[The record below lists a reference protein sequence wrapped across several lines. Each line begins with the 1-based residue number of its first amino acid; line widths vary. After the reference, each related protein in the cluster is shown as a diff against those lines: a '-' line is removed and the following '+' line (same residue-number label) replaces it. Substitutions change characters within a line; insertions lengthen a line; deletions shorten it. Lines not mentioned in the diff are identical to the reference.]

1 MDSRFEFLL
10 NHGSKLFSERTPLMS
25 LWQEIGDHFYPE
37 RAHFTMPPILGRDFA
52 GHLTTSYPLIM
63 RRDLGNSIT
72 SMLRPKGKSWF
83 SMRSRYE
90 DDDDESKQWLEY
102 ASTVMR
108 RAMYD
113 RSAQFVRA
121 SKEGDHDFATW
132 GQCVKSVE
140 LNPARDGLLY
150 RCWHLR
156 DVVWIEGPDG
166 QVATVHRRWEP
177 TVRELID
184 LFTKEK
190 LHPDVV
196 KHENEKPFE
205 TFEVRHIVIR
215 SAEYDSMPGGQKW
228 RTPYVGIFIDVKNKH
243 VIEEKGL
250 WSKYYV
256 IPRWQTVSGSQYAYS
271 PATVAALPEARLL
284 QAMTLTLLQAGEKA
298 SDPPMLARQGVIR
311 PDVDLRSGGVTW
323 VDAEY
328 DERLGEALRPVIT
341 DHSGLPYGIKLRENS
356 LQVMADCFF
365 LNKLNL
371 PPPDHEMTAFE
382 ANQRVQEYI
391 RAALPL
397 FEPLEDDDN
406 GQVCDETFGIL
417 MRNGAFGPV
426 SNIPERLRG
435 SDVQFRFESPLLKA
449 EGMEKG
455 MLLQQSAQL
464 LAAAAQLDP
473 AAAQIVDPKVALRDT
488 LYGIGVPAKW
498 MRTEKVV
505 SLIEARQA
513 KAQQQMQEVQEAA
526 LAGKAA
532 EGVGKGAKAL
542 GEAFAA
548 GGGAAAG
555 GRAAA

>member
-1 MDSRFEFLL
+1 MDQRFEYLIK
-10 NHGSKLFSERTPLMS
+10 HGDKLFGDRIAIMG

-37 RAHFTMPPILGRDFA
+37 RSHFTMPPILGRDFA
-52 GHLTTSYPLIM
+52 GHLTTSYPIIM
-63 RRDLGNSIT
+63 RRDLANNIT
-72 SMLRPKGKSWF
+72 SMLRPKDKKWF
-83 SMRSRYE
+83 NITSRHGE
-90 DDDDESKQWLEY
+90 DDDDEAKQWLDY
-102 ASTVMR
+102 AAKVQK

-113 RSAQFVRA
+113 RAAQFVRA

-140 LNPARDGLLY
+140 LNAERNGLLY
-150 RCWHLR
+150 RCWHLK
-156 DVVWIEGPDG
+156 DVVWVEGNDG
-166 QVATVHRRWEP
+166 QICQVHRRWEP
-177 TVRELID
+177 TIRELINY
-184 LFTKEK
+184 FSEK
-190 LHPDVV
+190 NLHPSVLV
-196 KHENEKPFE
+196 QKTEKPFE
-205 TFEVRHIVIR
+205 TVEIRHVVLK
-215 SAEYDSMPGGQKW
+215 SSDYDTMVGGQKW
-228 RTPYVGIFIDVKNKH
+228 ATPYVGVYIDIKNKH
-243 VIEEKGL
+243 VIEERGL
-250 WSKYYV
+250 WSKFYI

-341 DHSGLPYGIKLRENS
+341 DHSGLPYGIKLRENT
-356 LQVMADCFF
+356 LAVMSECFF

-406 GQVCDETFGIL
+406 GQMCEETFGIL
-417 MRNGAFGPV
+417 LRNGAFGPA
-426 SNIPERLRG
+426 SDIPESLQGR
-435 SDVQFRFESPLLKA
+435 DVQFRFESPLMRA

-455 MLLQQSAQL
+455 MLLQQSGQM

-473 AAAQIVDPKVALRDT
+473 AAVHIVDAKTALRDA
-488 LYGIGVPAKW
+488 LYGIGVPPKW
-498 MRTEKVV
+498 MRPEKVV
-505 SLIEARQA
+505 SLIEARE
-513 KAQQQMQEVQEAA
+513 KQQQAAMQAA
-526 LAGKAA
+526 QTAA
-532 EGVGKGAKAL
+532 VE
-542 GEAFAA
+542 GEAIKRV
-548 GGGAAAG
+548 GQGAAALG
-555 GRAAA
+555 AAFGMNGNKKRAA